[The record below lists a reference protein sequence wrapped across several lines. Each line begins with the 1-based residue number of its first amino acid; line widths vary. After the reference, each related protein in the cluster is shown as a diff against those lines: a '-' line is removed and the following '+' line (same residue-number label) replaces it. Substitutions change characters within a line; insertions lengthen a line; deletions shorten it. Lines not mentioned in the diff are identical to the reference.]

1 MKPHLKSIHYEVFG
15 IGSAHGV
22 DQVGWRVI
30 DQLQQE
36 AVELNGIHRLQVPL
50 DLLTHASA
58 SASASASAPRRPWII
73 VDACLGECVGKIHCW
88 RWPELPESASLA
100 GQVSSHGIGLLDVLR
115 MGQELSVLPDAI
127 WIFGIE
133 VGAGSKVA
141 CSAQTDSW
149 DPSHELHLA
158 IIRSAEQ
165 IAVRLSVEIDPFANR
180 HPPAQLQ
187 TLNTRTQ
194 PG

>member
-1 MKPHLKSIHYEVFG
+1 MNPHLKSIQYEVFG

-36 AVELNGIHRLQVPL
+36 AVELHGIHRLQVPL

-58 SASASASAPRRPWII
+58 SASASAAAPRRPWII

-115 MGQELSVLPDAI
+115 MGQELSVLPDAV
-127 WIFGIE
+127 WIYGIE
-133 VGAGSKVA
+133 VGAGNSAA

-149 DPSHELHLA
+149 VPSHELHLA

-165 IAVRLSVEIDPFANR
+165 IAVRSVR
-180 HPPAQLQ
+180 SV
-187 TLNTRTQ
+187 
-194 PG
+194 